1 MQDRQQHETALLG
14 ALADLRVT
22 MAKYLPA
29 SPDRI
34 GAESMFR
41 RIEEGLLEGLAL
53 RSTIVGQIGEGVFI
67 AEPMDG
73 DFRWVF
79 VNSAFCA
86 IAGMA
91 SDSLIGKPMCAAPEI
106 AIRDR
111 CCEAVAS
118 RESVRFYSTFE
129 RSDAKVDVQIRL
141 TPLLDEDGNCFKVV
155 GVARDVT
162 EQKTGERLLR
172 KQNRRLQNIL
182 GSISDGFIVVNREGR
197 ITFVNNRAEEI
208 LCASRE
214 DLIGAALCDEIPE
227 LGAEMPR
234 DIVEVEWVRNCQP
247 SDQSA
252 TPDKA
257 RWISARAFPSQEGM
271 AIYLQDISSRKHAE
285 HELRQGLQQMRAS
298 LDGIVNAMAYTVEM
312 RDPFTAGH
320 QRRVSALACAIARE
334 LGFTSAQIETMRIA
348 GLLHDIGKISVPSE
362 ILNRPGNLSEAERSI
377 IRTHAQTG
385 YEILKEIEFSA
396 PVALIALQHHERLD
410 GSGYPQGL
418 HSEDIIPE
426 ARILAIADVV
436 EAMASHR
443 PYRPALGVETALK
456 EVMLHR
462 GVRYDDTAVDAC
474 LSVFTESGFDFEQLM
489 NTEMDRRNSEVLE

>member
-1 MQDRQQHETALLG
+1 
-14 ALADLRVT
+14 
-22 MAKYLPA
+22 
-29 SPDRI
+29 
-34 GAESMFR
+34 MFR
-41 RIEEGLLEGLAL
+41 RLEEGLIEGLAL
-53 RSTIVGQIGEGVFI
+53 RNTIVGEIGEGVFI
-67 AEPMDG
+67 AEPADG
-73 DFRWVF
+73 DFRWAF
-79 VNSAFCA
+79 VNAAFCA
-86 IAGMA
+86 IAGLPA
-91 SDSLIGKPMCAAPEI
+91 ESLVGKPMRAAPEI
-106 AIRDR
+106 GIRDR
-111 CCEAVAS
+111 CCEAITS
-118 RESVRFYSTFE
+118 PKSLRFCTAFE
-129 RSDAKVDVQIRL
+129 RPDAKIDVQIKL
-141 TPLLDEDGNCFKVV
+141 TPVLDDDGNCFRIV

-162 EQKTGERLLR
+162 EQKVGERLLR

-182 GSISDGFIVVNREGR
+182 GSISDGFIVVNREGQ

-208 LCASRE
+208 LSASR
-214 DLIGAALCDEIPE
+214 DSLIGAALCDELPE
-227 LGAEMPR
+227 FGSEMPR
-234 DIVEVEWVRNCQP
+234 EIMEVEWVRSSSP
-247 SDQSA
+247 SDPLA
-252 TPDKA
+252 AADNG

-271 AIYLQDISSRKHAE
+271 AIYLQDVSSRKVAE
-285 HELRQGLQQMRAS
+285 QELRQGLQRIRAS

-334 LGFTSAQIETMRIA
+334 LGFTAEQIETMRIA

-418 HSEDIIPE
+418 QSEDIIPE

-462 GVRYDDTAVDAC
+462 GVRYDDAAVDAC

-489 NTEMDRRNSEVLE
+489 VTEMDRRNSEALE